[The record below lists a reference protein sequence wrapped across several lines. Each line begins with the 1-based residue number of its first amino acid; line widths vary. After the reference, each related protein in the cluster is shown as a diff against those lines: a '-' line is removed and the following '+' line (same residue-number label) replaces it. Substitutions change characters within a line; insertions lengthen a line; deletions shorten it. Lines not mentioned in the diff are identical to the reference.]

1 VSHSKDS
8 KSRDGKGIFVLV
20 VLCTVVGIG
29 GGTMLINY
37 NEEFFE
43 RMIYAGGA
51 MTVLGIGYGSVI
63 KNAFRVL
70 LFMIGG
76 LGLGL
81 MLRGFAAM

>member
-1 VSHSKDS
+1 
-8 KSRDGKGIFVLV
+8 
-20 VLCTVVGIG
+20 
-29 GGTMLINY
+29 MLINY